1 MIDKTII
8 SVSILSM
15 DLFNIERELKRFE
28 DSPIDFLH
36 FDVMDGHFVN
46 NLSFGAPLLKSI
58 SNKTG
63 LVKDVHLMISNPKK
77 YYMDFIK
84 AGADIITFHYEAIK
98 NDDEVF
104 ELIDLIK
111 KENVRVGISIKPKTK
126 VEKILKFLDKIDLVL
141 VMSVEPGFGGQEFMK
156 SALNKIKE
164 IKNAAKPKLLIS
176 VDGGINDITGK
187 KCIEAGANI
196 LVSGSYLVK
205 SNNLEDS
212 LNKLCR

>member
-84 AGADIITFHYEAIK
+84 AGADIITFHYEALK

-141 VMSVEPGFGGQEFMK
+141 VMSVEPGFGGQEFMN
-156 SALNKIKE
+156 SALIKIKE

-176 VDGGINDITGK
+176 VDGGINEVTGK
-187 KCIEAGANI
+187 KCIEAGTNI

>member
-84 AGADIITFHYEAIK
+84 AGADIITFHYEALK

-141 VMSVEPGFGGQEFMK
+141 VMSVEPGFGGQEFMN

-176 VDGGINDITGK
+176 VDGGINEVTGK
-187 KCIEAGANI
+187 KCIEAGTNI